1 MQQKVMD
8 HRLISIEGRMTAVE
22 GKVENLLAT
31 CMATHSNLSHL
42 MYHFNLNE
50 EEDEQ
55 ADAEM
60 DESNKDGNK

>member
-22 GKVENLLAT
+22 GKVENLS
-31 CMATHSNLSHL
+31 ATHSNLSHL